1 MEVIEHWACNPQVL
15 GANPIKVIG
24 DDRKS
29 IQS

>member
-15 GANPIKVIG
+15 GSNPIKVIG

-29 IQS
+29 IRL